1 VLHRGRR
8 VLCTSTAAR
17 GGGTSFSAVRKSL
30 RRPHST
36 RSAPP
41 YLDGPARGSLQLPE
55 QLAHRLGGGA
65 LFERLACYGL
75 GFASGE

>member
-1 VLHRGRR
+1 MLHRGRR
-8 VLCTSTAAR
+8 ILCTSTAAR

-30 RRPHST
+30 RRPLHPERT
-36 RSAPP
+36 AVPRR
-41 YLDGPARGSLQLPE
+41 PARGSLQLPE